1 MNIKRVMRI
10 ATEQP
15 WFDSFK
21 KNVISEYGDFDK
33 FLKENGKN
41 EPVKFFFEGAFH
53 WLDTEEGLYFWEKVM
68 NDFQKIYFD
77 TSVKVFV
84 KDTVFTPVAKSIEL
98 DVKEFTNA
106 LESNKIS
113 FDVIKSEGK
122 YLVAYKTTYKIV
134 EEWI

>member
-1 MNIKRVMRI
+1 MNIERVMRI
-10 ATEQP
+10 AKEQP

-21 KNVISEYGDFDK
+21 KNVISEYGDFNK

-41 EPVKFFFEGAFH
+41 APVKHFFEGAFH
-53 WLDTEEGLYFWEKVM
+53 WLDTEEGFDFWKKVR
-68 NDFQKIYFD
+68 DYFQKIYCD

-84 KDTVFTPVAKSIEL
+84 KDVVFTPVAKSVGL
-98 DVKEFTNA
+98 GVKEFSDT

-122 YLVAYKTTYKIV
+122 YLVAYKATYKIV